1 MTVCSRPED
10 GLRYRQGVKP
20 PLKLKLIWRFSG
32 SLGVGG
38 GGGGGVAGGFGIFFW
53 GGGAPGGIQSGTFR
67 GSFFY
72 KNPAIAIATF
82 GVGFYG
88 TPPPD
93 FSALAPPPFRIY
105 RIHIPDDHLCNI
117 DLILRAFES

>member
-10 GLRYRQGVKP
+10 GLRYRQGLKP

-32 SLGVGG
+32 SLGGG
-38 GGGGGVAGGFGIFFW
+38 GGWGWGGWGIRYFFL

-88 TPPPD
+88 TPPPPD